1 MAHRRFTHWPAAL
14 FSLRPLLRAP
24 LALLLLLTTTALSAA
39 PAAPAPAAV
48 APAVAA
54 PVPEPL
60 PARIDRLL
68 AATFPGP
75 VVPPAS
81 DADFLRRAHL
91 DFTGAIPT
99 ATEVRAFL
107 ADAAPDKRANLINR
121 LLVSREFVRHFS
133 GVVDIWLMERR
144 GEKHVKIAEWQQFLF
159 NSFATNKPYDLLVRE
174 ILSADSADEK
184 QRPAARFLLD
194 REAEPNLLTRDVGR
208 IFFGMDLSCAQCH
221 DHPRIDD
228 YLQRDYHGLYAFLN
242 RTYLFT
248 DDKAKKSF
256 VAEKAEGDVSFASV
270 FTKETGA
277 TGPRLP
283 GSVSLT
289 EPILAK
295 GDDYL
300 VKPDPTDKNVRPVP
314 KFSRRA
320 QLAVAATDGTNRAFN
335 RNLANRL
342 WKHLM
347 GRGLVDPVDELHS
360 ANPATSPALL
370 DVLADELVALKY
382 NTRAFLR
389 QLALTQTYQR
399 SIELPPVLTSP
410 DQPSASRVTELEEEV
425 KRLAAAA
432 AQSDEIHKKALAAL
446 APVQKAR
453 DAIVAELAKTNAAI
467 AEVKKISDAAAQ
479 AQTNLEKS
487 LATKRDALKS
497 LLTAVTNAQDAIV
510 KLAPETNLVA
520 AVDQFKGRVAKLTN
534 EVELATKDLPVK
546 AAALKAALEK
556 LTAIE
561 LTAKPV
567 LARLAD
573 ADKPV
578 RKLED
583 DLAAATAKRQADH
596 TGQHHAEK
604 RLGLAKLFADYEAQT
619 AALTAARADVAQTHA
634 KLATVQAVLT
644 RHDELAAAQLA
655 LDAFHPPRSAGGPPA
670 SAAPLITP
678 PPAAATT
685 NSPTIK
691 TNAPVAAP
699 PVAATTNS
707 PALKTN
713 TVAAVAAPAG
723 SAGGP
728 PASATPALTP
738 PPAAATTNSPTTKT
752 TPPVAAPPI
761 VTAPNSPAAKTN
773 AVPAVAPA
781 APATTPPPDV
791 AATNAPAIKTNAV
804 AVAVSPAA
812 AAPTA
817 TTTTPAIAPAPTPE
831 ARLAFAKAAFA
842 KVAADLAASARQDF
856 TNLQAQLKTAEA
868 HAAATKTRLDEA
880 QSKLSATFTTAF
892 AVGAFVALTPEQLAW
907 SLMKSAGLT
916 LTQQTAAEA
925 DFDKK
930 TPPTDATKNDPA
942 RLLARAQY
950 VEQFVFDKLKGNVGQ
965 FATLFGN
972 SAGEPQDVF
981 YATADQALFFSNA
994 GILRGWLAPGAG
1006 NLVERCAKLTDP
1018 KALAEELYLSTLT
1031 RLPADDELAAVR
1043 KFLEARPKEI
1053 PAVVQELAWGLLT
1066 SVEFRFKH

>member
-1 MAHRRFTHWPAAL
+1 MAHRRITRWPAAR
-14 FSLRPLLRAP
+14 FSLRPLPRAP
-24 LALLLLLTTTALSAA
+24 LALLLLFTAAALFPARSAG
-39 PAAPAPAAV
+39 PPPAPAA
-48 APAVAA
+48 APAVAPA
-54 PVPEPL
+54 APEPL
-60 PARIDRLL
+60 PARIDKLL

-75 VVPPAS
+75 AVPPAS
-81 DADFLRRAHL
+81 DADFLRRAYL
-91 DFTGAIPT
+91 DFTGSIPT
-99 ATEVRAFL
+99 AAEARAFF
-107 ADAAPDKRANLINR
+107 ADTAPDKRTKLIDR
-121 LLVSREFVRHFS
+121 LLGSREFVRHFT
-133 GVVDIWLMERR
+133 GVFDIWLMERR
-144 GEKHVKIAEWQQFLF
+144 GEKHVKTAEWQQFLF

-228 YLQRDYHGLYAFLN
+228 YLQRDYQGLYAFLN

-256 VAEKAEGDVSFASV
+256 VGEKAEGDVSFASV

-300 VKPDPTDKNVRPVP
+300 VKPDPKDKNIRPVP

-320 QLAVAATDGTNRAFN
+320 QLAAAATDGTNRAFN
-335 RNLANRL
+335 RNIANRL

-360 ANPATSPALL
+360 ANPAASPALL

-382 NTRAFLR
+382 DTRAFLR

-399 SIELPPVLTSP
+399 SIELPPILTSP
-410 DQPSASRVTELEEEV
+410 DKPAASRVPDLEDEA
-425 KRLAAAA
+425 KRLTDAA
-432 AQSDEIHKKALAAL
+432 AQSDELHKKSLTAL

-453 DAIVAELAKTNAAI
+453 DAIVAELTKTNAAI
-467 AEVKKISDAAAQ
+467 AEVKKVSTAAAQ
-479 AQTNLEKS
+479 AQADLEKS
-487 LATKRDALKS
+487 LAAKRDALKS
-497 LLTAVTNAQDAIV
+497 LLAAVTNAQDAII

-520 AVDQFKGRVAKLTN
+520 AVDQFKARIAKLTN

-546 AAALKAALEK
+546 AAALKTALEK

-567 LARLAD
+567 LARLAE
-573 ADKPV
+573 ADKQL
-578 RKLED
+578 RKFED
-583 DLAAATAKRQADH
+583 DLATATARRQADR
-596 TGQHHAEK
+596 TAQNHAEK
-604 RLGLAKLFADYEAQT
+604 RLGLARLFAEYESQS
-619 AALTAARADVAQTHA
+619 AALTADRANIAQTQT
-634 KLATVQAVLT
+634 KLATVQSVLT
-644 RHDELAAAQLA
+644 RHDELTAAQLA
-655 LDAFHPPRSAGGPPA
+655 INAGQTTRTA
-670 SAAPLITP
+670 SV
-678 PPAAATT
+678 PPAAAAPVVTPPPTVTTT
-685 NSPTIK
+685 NSVTIK
-691 TNAPVAAP
+691 TNAAVAAP
-699 PVAATTNS
+699 PVVATTNS
-707 PALKTN
+707 AALKTN
-713 TVAAVAAPAG
+713 TVAAGAPTAPAT
-723 SAGGP
+723 A
-728 PASATPALTP
+728 PANKATV
-738 PPAAATTNSPTTKT
+738 
-752 TPPVAAPPI
+752 PPVAPP
-761 VTAPNSPAAKTN
+761 
-773 AVPAVAPA
+773 APA
-781 APATTPPPDV
+781 ET
-791 AATNAPAIKTNAV
+791 
-804 AVAVSPAA
+804 
-812 AAPTA
+812 
-817 TTTTPAIAPAPTPE
+817 
-831 ARLAFAKAAFA
+831 RLADARAAFA

-868 HAAATKTRLDEA
+868 HATATKARLEESQA
-880 QSKLSATFTTAF
+880 KLSTAFTTAF

-916 LTQQTAAEA
+916 APQQLAAAA

-942 RLLARAQY
+942 RLLARAQH

-972 SAGEPQDVF
+972 SAGEPQDIF
-981 YATADQALFFSNA
+981 YASADQALFFNNA
-994 GILRGWLAPGAG
+994 APLRGWLTPSTGS
-1006 NLVERCAKLTDP
+1006 LVERCAKLPDP

-1031 RLPADDELAAVR
+1031 RLPADDELAAVK
-1043 KFLEARPKEI
+1043 KFLETRPKETT
-1053 PAVVQELAWGLLT
+1053 AVVQELAWGLLT

>member
-410 DQPSASRVTELEEEV
+410 DQPAASRVSELEEEV
-425 KRLAAAA
+425 KRLTAAA

-655 LDAFHPPRSAGGPPA
+655 LDAAQAPR
-670 SAAPLITP
+670 
-678 PPAAATT
+678 
-685 NSPTIK
+685 
-691 TNAPVAAP
+691 
-699 PVAATTNS
+699 
-707 PALKTN
+707 
-713 TVAAVAAPAG
+713 

-752 TPPVAAPPI
+752 PPPVAAPPI

-831 ARLAFAKAAFA
+831 ARLAFAKTAFA

-880 QSKLSATFTTAF
+880 QSKLCATFTTAF